1 MTPGA
6 LPLAGITVVSLEQA
20 VAAPFAT
27 RQLADLGARVIKIE
41 RDSGDFAR
49 GYDTKVNGMA
59 SYFVWLNRSKES
71 IVLDLKSDHGLAVL
85 RALVSTADVLV
96 QNLAPGAVERLG
108 LGPDEALALN
118 PRLIHTSISGYG
130 RGGPY
135 EQKKAYDLL
144 VQCEAGMLS
153 VTGTPESPAKV
164 GVSIA
169 DICAGTYAY
178 SGILA
183 ALIQRSASGR
193 GDVLEISMLEALGEW
208 MSQPY
213 FYAEYGGE
221 PPRRSGA
228 EHASIAP
235 YGPFPAADGTVFFG
249 IQNEREWATFC
260 ADVLQRPEVSEDPRF
275 AGNAVRVE
283 NRPELHRRI
292 NGVLESLPAAEV
304 LRRLDAAGIANAQLR
319 DMHEFSQHPQL
330 EERNRWQL
338 VDSPAGPLRSLI
350 PPVTSRETG
359 FRMDP
364 VPSIGQH
371 TESILAELGMTAPGG
386 QLRGG

>member
-6 LPLAGITVVSLEQA
+6 LPLAGILVVSLEQA

-71 IVLDLKSDHGLAVL
+71 IVLDLKSDHGLAVV
-85 RALVSTADVLV
+85 RALVSTADVFV

-108 LGPDEALALN
+108 LGPDDALALN
-118 PRLIHTSISGYG
+118 PQLIHTSISGYG

-153 VTGTPESPAKV
+153 VTGTPESPSKV

-183 ALIQRSASGR
+183 ALLQRTASGR

-208 MSQPY
+208 MLQPY

-235 YGPFPAADGTVFFG
+235 YGPFPATDGTVFLG
-249 IQNEREWATFC
+249 IQNEREWAVFC
-260 ADVLQRPEVSEDPRF
+260 ADVLQRPQVAEDPRF

-283 NRPELHRRI
+283 NRPELHGVI
-292 NGVLESLPAAEV
+292 NEVLSSLPAAEV
-304 LRRLDAAGIANAQLR
+304 LRRLDAAGIANSQLR
-319 DMHEFSQHPQL
+319 DMHEFSRHPQL
-330 EERNRWQL
+330 EERARWRE

-350 PPVTSRETG
+350 PPVTSRESG

-364 VPSIGQH
+364 VPRVGEH
-371 TESILAELGMTAPGG
+371 TESILAELGMAVRKG
-386 QLRGG
+386 